1 MELFINEEN
10 LKLDEVQEFSTKV
23 RALLFD
29 EYNRILI
36 ANYGNVILLPG
47 GKVDKGEENFTA
59 IVRELSEEL
68 GEIYSS
74 EELDY
79 FMTLNYFQKD
89 YPKRD
94 GTLQNRLVQTHYFI
108 GKYKE
113 IKNNRQKLTEK
124 EKKDNFKLEL
134 VLLNELENIILNNK
148 NDNPRNIYFQRE
160 LLMILDNYRSYSRCY
175 GIKKIKQK

>member
-1 MELFINEEN
+1 MELLINEDN
-10 LKLDEVQEFSTKV
+10 LKLDEVQDFSTKV
-23 RALLFD
+23 RALLLD

-47 GKVDKGEENFTA
+47 GKVDKGEENSIA

-68 GEIYSS
+68 GESYNS

-94 GTLQNRLVQTHYFI
+94 GTFQNRLVQTHYFI

-113 IKNNRQKLTEK
+113 IKKNRQKLTEK
-124 EKKDNFKLEL
+124 ERKDNFKLEL
-134 VLLNELENIILNNK
+134 VSLEELENIILNNK
-148 NDNPRNIYFQRE
+148 NDNPRNRYFQKE

>member
-1 MELFINEEN
+1 MELFINEDN
-10 LKLDEVQEFSTKV
+10 LKLDEVQEFSIKV

-47 GKVDKGEENFTA
+47 GKIDEGETNLMA
-59 IVRELSEEL
+59 ITRELSEEI
-68 GEIYSS
+68 GQNYSG
-74 EELDY
+74 EELE
-79 FMTLNYFQKD
+79 FFTTLNYFQKD

-94 GTLQNRLVQTHYFI
+94 GTFQNRLVQTHYFLAR
-108 GKYKE
+108 YKG
-113 IKNNRQKLTEK
+113 IKKNTQKLTEK

-134 VLLNELENIILNNK
+134 VSLNELENIILNNK

-160 LLMILDNYRSYSRCY
+160 LLMILAYYKKSKQNTS
-175 GIKKIKQK
+175 IKKLKLK